1 MLYECLR
8 VLISWHFADH
18 VLKKKKNYINLMMV
32 KMIKNI
38 KENEDRGE
46 DEDRGDEDREEWI
59 HDKEKI

>member
-1 MLYECLR
+1 
-8 VLISWHFADH
+8 
-18 VLKKKKNYINLMMV
+18 MMV